1 MVLFLFFFF
10 FQAEDG
16 IRVLY
21 VTGVQ
26 TCALPILRRRSGGR
40 LVMSVPA
47 RLICPAC
54 CGRSPA
60 MVSSSIVF
68 PAPDG
73 PSTTS
78 TRSGGIPRL
87 TGPRVKDPARALSPL
102 TDSPRSAVGTVNPG

>member
-1 MVLFLFFFF
+1 
-10 FQAEDG
+10 
-16 IRVLY
+16 
-21 VTGVQ
+21 
-26 TCALPILRRRSGGR
+26 
-40 LVMSVPA
+40 MSVPA

-54 CGRSPA
+54 WGRSPA

-102 TDSPRSAVGTVNPG
+102 TVSPRSAVGTVNPGEQPAGGQGPQDQERGQRDDQQHHG

>member
-1 MVLFLFFFF
+1 
-10 FQAEDG
+10 
-16 IRVLY
+16 
-21 VTGVQ
+21 
-26 TCALPILRRRSGGR
+26 
-40 LVMSVPA
+40 MSVPA

-78 TRSGGIPRL
+78 TRLGGMARL
-87 TGPRVKDPARALSPL
+87 TGLRVNDPAWALSPL
-102 TDSPRSAVGTVNPG
+102 TASPASAVGTVDPGEQPPGGQGPQDQEGGQGDDQQHHR